1 VSVALMAKVYVPA
14 APETVPVMAPVLL
27 MPRPVGSAPL
37 AIKMVLEPV
46 PPLTVMVAPAY
57 AVFVAPAVNAPDAG
71 LKVIA
76 GFTVMEAVVAV
87 LVVSLMLVAV
97 TVTLEM
103 VVPVAVRV
111 VAGALPVALDGLTV
125 PAPAPVAAKVA
136 PEALPSFVSA
146 AVSASV
152 WPESSVMP
160 VVTVENEIPIGVRVT
175 VTEALWVGSFTLVAF
190 STAEVPVT
198 GLAAV

>member
-1 VSVALMAKVYVPA
+1 MTPA
-14 APETVPVMAPVLL
+14 LL

-57 AVFVAPAVNAPDAG
+57 AVFVVPAVNAPDAG

-76 GFTVMEAVVAV
+76 GFTVMDEVVTV
-87 LVVSLMLVAV
+87 LVLSLMLVAV

-111 VAGALPVALDGLTV
+111 VPGVLPVALAGLTE
-125 PAPAPVAAKVA
+125 PAPVAAKVA
-136 PEALPSFVSA
+136 PEALPSFATA
-146 AVSASV
+146 AVSGSV
-152 WPESSVMP
+152 WRESSTMP
-160 VVTVENEIPIGVRVT
+160 VAG
-175 VTEALWVGSFTLVAF
+175 
-190 STAEVPVT
+190 
-198 GLAAV
+198 